1 VADKEKKIDIKVDL
15 NEKLGESM
23 ENGFDAIGK
32 IFGGLV
38 GAIKDAIGPEMMK
51 SLGAATWLGQV
62 AECLEKMSKSLSTD
76 GRVPDE
82 PAGQLSFLQGQL
94 DTSLDGSKLESQKA
108 TFQEHLRNSLQAL
121 ENADADPQ
129 SAAKTLARAAG
140 YFKAAAT
147 SMVPMQSSSG
157 DSDDE

>member
-1 VADKEKKIDIKVDL
+1 MADKEKKIDIKVDL
-15 NEKLGESM
+15 NEKFGESM

-82 PAGQLSFLQGQL
+82 PAGPGHAVP
-94 DTSLDGSKLESQKA
+94 DRPPAPGDRRVRAGG
-108 TFQEHLRNSLQAL
+108 R
-121 ENADADPQ
+121 
-129 SAAKTLARAAG
+129 RVGAAG
-140 YFKAAAT
+140 RA
-147 SMVPMQSSSG
+147 VPRLSLIHI
-157 DSDDE
+157 